1 MRAYK
6 LLGSILQYSL
16 LAWLALAL
24 LALFAPTPG
33 VQAQSPPDPP
43 TGLFT
48 SVVLQ
53 TEIRL
58 HWTGSAGATRHEVH
72 LTNEAT
78 GVNVL
83 SDWIIATTPGQY
95 SYVSLTPNTEYR
107 LRVRALNDN
116 GASSEAFIL
125 RTTLPAVPEPSY
137 SAVTTNSFT
146 LEWPAVSG
154 ATGYEY
160 QRTFPTT
167 GPVRAV
173 NANTTSVSFSNLTH
187 ATAYGYAVRSIA
199 GTDQSAFS
207 LSAITYTNPRP
218 PSNPRATCL
227 AGTIVHLTWDAS
239 PPPPG
244 LSPPLIQYELKVDN
258 YAWEARNA
266 SRKRVI
272 NQLSVNTNYT
282 FQIRA
287 IIENPIGE
295 DRTSS
300 PISLPVTTAAAQVEP
315 PTDLQTSE
323 ITNNSVKL
331 TWTAS
336 ATSSVSYEVSSDGST
351 WIDSG
356 TDLEHVFSGLSPETN
371 YQFRARAKSGAS
383 TSCPNAAPAVT
394 TAPAPPASPTG
405 LTTSGNTQTAI
416 TLSWTKSTGA
426 TAYKVQVDNGAVQTL
441 GDVATHTFTGLS
453 ANTQYTL
460 KVIASNN
467 GGDSAAA
474 TVNASTLPNAPA
486 APTGLTTS
494 GITQTAVTLSWTKSA
509 GATAYKVQVDNGAV
523 QTLGDVATHTFTGL
537 SANTQYALKVIASN
551 SGGDSA
557 AATVNASTLP
567 NAPASPTSLTTGTI
581 TQTSIVLNWTKS
593 AGATGYKVQV
603 DSGAVQTLGDVAT
616 YTFTGLTAN
625 TSYVLKVI
633 AFNSGGDSSAT
644 AGSASTLPNAPT
656 APTGLT
662 TSGITQTA
670 ITLSWTKSTGATSYE
685 VNGGALSGWTDVGDV
700 ATYQFTG
707 LTADS
712 PYTLQVRAKNDGG
725 DSAAASS
732 SASTLPNA
740 PAAPTGL
747 ATSGITQ
754 TAITLTWTKSTGA
767 TGYDVNGGALS
778 GWTDVGDVATYSFT
792 GLNANTSYTLQVRAK
807 NTGGESTAASVS
819 ATTQATTP
827 ATLAAPTSLQTSG
840 ITQTAITLT
849 WTKSAGATS
858 YEMNGGALSGWT
870 DAGDVSTYTF
880 SGLSANTSY
889 TLQVRAKNSGA
900 NSAAVSVNANTLPN
914 APAAPTG
921 LTTSGITQTAIT
933 LSWTK
938 SAGATAY
945 KIQVDSGTMVTL
957 GDVATHTFT
966 GLSANT
972 QYTLKVIASNN
983 GGDSAAA
990 SSSASTLPNAPA
1002 APTGLQ
1008 TSGITQTAITL
1019 SWTKS
1024 TGATA
1029 YKVQVDSG
1037 TVTTLG
1043 DVATYTFTGLTANT
1057 QYTLKVIAS
1066 NSGGDSAAATV
1077 NASTS
1082 NTQQLGTLSPPTG
1095 LTATGILRDSITL
1108 GWTKSTG
1115 ATAYKVRKNG
1125 DSAWTTLGD
1134 VDSYVFTGLSTN
1146 TSYTLEVKAS
1156 NSDGDTAAASIS
1168 ATTLT
1173 RLPTSLATPTNVR
1186 AEDITTTSITLNW
1199 TKVNGATGYSVRG
1212 YASGSPAY
1220 IEIGNVASHVFSG
1233 LTPATT
1239 YSLEVFARNPLT
1251 NSQPVLVR
1259 ATTLATIAPGKPW
1272 GFQRTGRTMTS
1283 YSVRWNGST
1292 GATAFKV
1299 QVDNGAVTT
1308 LPANARRHTFTGLT
1322 AGTSYTFKLVGNNN
1336 VGDSEVATLTDSTL
1350 STTPAPA
1357 APTGLSTSGITQ
1369 TAITLSWTKSSGA
1382 TAYKVQ
1388 VDSGA
1393 VATLGDVAT
1402 HTFTGLT
1409 ANTQYTL
1416 KVIASNSGG
1425 DSAAAS
1431 TSASTLAA
1439 LPNAPAAPTGLST
1452 SGITQ
1457 TAITLSWTK
1466 SSGAT
1471 AYKVQVDSG
1480 AVATLGDV
1488 ATHTFTGLSAGTT
1501 YTLKV
1506 IASNSGGDSAAASTS
1521 ASTLPNAPAAPTGLA
1536 TSGITQTS
1544 ITLTWTK
1551 SAGATSYKVRAG
1563 TTGAFTLLG
1572 DVATYTFTSLT
1583 ANTAYTLQ
1591 VVASNSGGDSSSAQT
1606 SANTNNV
1613 PPPPAPSAPTGLATS
1628 GITQSSITLTWSKS
1642 AGATGYKVQADSGT
1656 VTTLGDV
1663 STYTFSSLS
1672 AGTSYTLKVI
1682 ATNAGGDSAA
1692 ATVSASTLPAAPTG
1706 LATSGITQAA
1716 ITLSWTKSTGA
1727 TAYKVQ
1733 VDSGT
1738 VATLGDVATH
1748 TFTGL
1753 SAGTSYTLKVIASNS
1768 GGDSAAASIS
1778 TGTLPNAPSAPT
1790 GLSTSGITQTAITLN
1805 WTKSAGATGYKVQVD
1820 SGAVTTLGDVAT
1832 YTFSSLSAGTSYT
1845 LKVIATNAGGDSAAA
1860 TVSASTLPAVPTG
1873 LATSGITQT
1882 GITLTWTKSAGATGY
1897 DVKLSTANSWT
1908 TLGDVAT
1915 YTFGSLSANTQYTLQ
1930 VRAKNSAGA
1939 TVAASASARTLATQP
1954 AALAS
1959 PTSVTTSGITQTGIT
1974 LNWSKSSGATSYE
1987 VNGGTLN
1994 GWSDFGD
2001 VSSYTFSNLSADTQY
2016 TVSVR
2021 AKNQLRVSAGV
2032 SVTARTLPNAPD
2044 PPARVEAEDSQQQNS
2059 VDVDWPASA
2068 RASSYEIRGSES
2080 SDQPGS
2086 QAVPVRSLGDWMDV
2100 GNVNSYVIT
2109 GLKPGMDYTFEV
2121 RAKNAGGVSE
2131 PVSVSYSIVPADTD
2145 DQTPSSDFP
2154 SISNRDSTRLGGD
2167 TGISDRDSAPSS
2179 SDTSRSGAILE
2190 SRPIATP
2197 TLSGPAFNCT
2207 EAQKAR
2213 ISISDQ
2219 PIGLNLQCVGPE
2231 GIGNADLIKRGGVF
2245 GIDVWGWVRGYPE
2258 FCFLQSG
2265 DLAFLDAAYTPRRLM
2280 HINAYSRAGMTCAQI
2295 DRAGTLV
2302 LLPSDTTLL
2311 PTAEP
2316 TAASAS
2322 MTLGDCSATTL
2333 DFLNLRAS
2341 PGGAILRVLPAYVT
2355 LDVYKRQGAWIQ
2367 VEYYGQRGWISA
2379 EYTNQLGD
2387 CG

>member
-16 LAWLALAL
+16 LGWLALAL
-24 LALFAPTPG
+24 LALFVPPPG
-33 VQAQSPPDPP
+33 AQAQSRPAKP
-43 TGLFT
+43 TGLRT
-48 SVVLQ
+48 SDLTQISVK
-53 TEIRL
+53 L
-58 HWTGSAGATRHEVH
+58 HWTESADATSYEVH
-72 LTNEAT
+72 GGGLR
-78 GVNVL
+78 
-83 SDWIIATTPGQY
+83 DWITARDPGQY
-95 SYVSLTPNTEYR
+95 TYAAMTPNTQYTLR
-107 LRVRALNDN
+107 LRARNAN
-116 GASSEAFIL
+116 GASDEESIDI
-125 RTTLPAVPEPSY
+125 TTLPAVPEPRF
-137 SAVTTNSFT
+137 SAVTSNSLT
-146 LEWPAVSG
+146 LEWPAVAG

-160 QRTFPTT
+160 QQTLPRL
-167 GPVRAV
+167 GSVIAV
-173 NANTTSVSFSNLTH
+173 DATTTSVAFSNLQPGQN
-187 ATAYGYAVRSIA
+187 YGFIVRTIA
-199 GTDQSAFS
+199 GTRQSGNS
-207 LSAITYTNPRP
+207 LTAYTYTSPLA
-218 PSNPRATCL
+218 PSNLRATCV
-227 AGTIVHLTWDAS
+227 AGTIVHLAWNAS
-239 PPPPG
+239 PPPSS
-244 LSPPLIQYELKVDN
+244 LSAPPIEYDLKVDSH
-258 YAWEARNA
+258 AWEARST
-266 SRKRVI
+266 SRARVI
-272 NQLSVNTNYT
+272 TQLSVNTNYT
-282 FQIRA
+282 FQVRA
-287 IIENPIGE
+287 TIS
-295 DRTSS
+295 DRIAGDRSS
-300 PISLPVTTAAAQVEP
+300 PPISLQVTTAAAQIEP

-336 ATSSVSYEVSSDGST
+336 ATSSVTYEVSSDGST
-351 WIDSG
+351 WVDSG
-356 TDLEHVFSGLSPETN
+356 SDLEHVFSGLTPETD
-371 YQFRARAKSGAS
+371 YQFRARAKSGSS

-394 TAPAPPASPTG
+394 TTPAPPAAPTS
-405 LTTSGNTQTAI
+405 LTTGTITQTAI

-426 TAYKVQVDNGAVQTL
+426 TAYKVQVDSGT
-441 GDVATHTFTGLS
+441 VA
-453 ANTQYTL
+453 
-460 KVIASNN
+460 
-467 GGDSAAA
+467 
-474 TVNASTLPNAPA
+474 
-486 APTGLTTS
+486 
-494 GITQTAVTLSWTKSA
+494 
-509 GATAYKVQVDNGAV
+509 
-523 QTLGDVATHTFTGL
+523 TLGDVATHTFTGL

-551 SGGDSA
+551 NGGDSA

-593 AGATGYKVQV
+593 AGASGYKVQV
-603 DSGAVQTLGDVAT
+603 DSGTVATLGDVAT
-616 YTFTGLTAN
+616 HTFTGLSAD

-633 AFNSGGDSSAT
+633 AFNAGGDSAAT
-644 AGSASTLPNAPT
+644 AGSASTLPNAPA
-656 APTGLT
+656 APTGLS

-670 ITLSWTKSTGATSYE
+670 ITLSWTKSAGATAYK
-685 VNGGALSGWTDVGDV
+685 VQVDNGAVQTLGDV
-700 ATYQFTG
+700 ATHTFTG
-707 LTADS
+707 LSANTQ
-712 PYTLQVRAKNDGG
+712 YTLKVIASNSGG

-732 SASTLPNA
+732 SASTLAALPNA

-747 ATSGITQ
+747 STSGITQ

-778 GWTDVGDVATYSFT
+778 GWTDVGDVATYNFT

-921 LTTSGITQTAIT
+921 LSTSGITQTAIT

-945 KIQVDSGTMVTL
+945 KVQVDSGTVATL

-966 GLSANT
+966 GLSA
-972 QYTLKVIASNN
+972 
-983 GGDSAAA
+983 G
-990 SSSASTLPNAPA
+990 
-1002 APTGLQ
+1002 
-1008 TSGITQTAITL
+1008 TS
-1019 SWTKS
+1019 
-1024 TGATA
+1024 
-1029 YKVQVDSG
+1029 
-1037 TVTTLG
+1037 
-1043 DVATYTFTGLTANT
+1043 
-1057 QYTLKVIAS
+1057 YTLKVIAS

-1077 NASTS
+1077 NASTT

-1095 LTATGILRDSITL
+1095 LTATGILLDNITL

-1134 VDSYVFTGLSTN
+1134 VDSYVFTGLSSN
-1146 TSYTLEVKAS
+1146 TGYTLEVKAS

-1173 RLPTSLATPTNVR
+1173 RLPTVLATTTNVR
-1186 AEDITTTSITLNW
+1186 AEDITTTSITLKW
-1199 TKVNGATGYSVRG
+1199 TKVNGATGYSVRA
-1212 YASGSPAY
+1212 YSSGSPAY
-1220 IEIGNVASHVFSG
+1220 IEIGNVASHVFNG
-1233 LTPATT
+1233 LTPATI

-1251 NSQPVLVR
+1251 FSQPVLVR

-1283 YSVRWNGST
+1283 YSVRWNGSI

-1308 LPANARRHTFTGLT
+1308 LPADARRHTFTGLS

-1357 APTGLSTSGITQ
+1357 APTGLSASGITQ
-1369 TAITLSWTKSSGA
+1369 TAITLSWTKS
-1382 TAYKVQ
+1382 T
-1388 VDSGA
+1388 
-1393 VATLGDVAT
+1393 
-1402 HTFTGLT
+1402 
-1409 ANTQYTL
+1409 
-1416 KVIASNSGG
+1416 
-1425 DSAAAS
+1425 
-1431 TSASTLAA
+1431 
-1439 LPNAPAAPTGLST
+1439 
-1452 SGITQ
+1452 
-1457 TAITLSWTK
+1457 
-1466 SSGAT
+1466 GAT

-1488 ATHTFTGLSAGTT
+1488 ATHTFTGLSAGTS

-1606 SANTNNV
+1606 SASTNNV
-1613 PPPPAPSAPTGLATS
+1613 PPPPAPSAPTGLASS
-1628 GITQSSITLTWSKS
+1628 GITQ
-1642 AGATGYKVQADSGT
+1642 
-1656 VTTLGDV
+1656 
-1663 STYTFSSLS
+1663 
-1672 AGTSYTLKVI
+1672 TS
-1682 ATNAGGDSAA
+1682 
-1692 ATVSASTLPAAPTG
+1692 
-1706 LATSGITQAA
+1706 

-1727 TAYKVQ
+1727 TGYKVQ

-1738 VATLGDVATH
+1738 
-1748 TFTGL
+1748 
-1753 SAGTSYTLKVIASNS
+1753 
-1768 GGDSAAASIS
+1768 
-1778 TGTLPNAPSAPT
+1778 
-1790 GLSTSGITQTAITLN
+1790 
-1805 WTKSAGATGYKVQVD
+1805 
-1820 SGAVTTLGDVAT
+1820 VTTLGDVAT

-1860 TVSASTLPAVPTG
+1860 SVSASTLPAAPTGLSTSGITQSAITLSWTKSAGATAYKVQVDSGTVATLGDVATHTFSGLSANTQYTLKVIASNNGGDSAAATVNASTLPNAPSAPTGLTTSGITQTAITLSWTKSAGATGYKVQVDSGAVTTLGDVATHTFSSLSAGTSYTLKVIATNAGGDSAAASVSASTLPAVPTG

-1915 YTFGSLSANTQYTLQ
+1915 YSFGNLSVNTQYTLQ

-1959 PTSVTTSGITQTGIT
+1959 PTSVTTSGIMQTSIT

-1987 VNGGTLN
+1987 VNGGALT
-1994 GWSDFGD
+1994 GWTDVGD
-2001 VSSYTFSNLSADTQY
+2001 VASYTFTGLTADSPY

-2021 AKNQLRVSAGV
+2021 AKNSQTTSPAIDVNS
-2032 SVTARTLPNAPD
+2032 RTLPNPPD

-2121 RAKNAGGVSE
+2121 RAKNAGGVSD
-2131 PVSVSYSIVPADTD
+2131 PVSVSYSIAPPDTD

-2154 SISNRDSTRLGGD
+2154 SISNRDSTLLGDD
-2167 TGISDRDSAPSS
+2167 TGISDRDSAPS

-2258 FCFLQSG
+2258 FCFLQAG

-2302 LLPSDTTLL
+2302 LLPSDTILL

>member
-1 MRAYK
+1 MARNSHFLGGKIMRAYK
-6 LLGSILQYSL
+6 LLGSILHYSL
-16 LAWLALAL
+16 LGWLALMLFSL
-24 LALFAPTPG
+24 LLFPLPA
-33 VQAQSPPDPP
+33 QAQSPPDPP
-43 TGLFT
+43 TGLRT
-48 SVVLQ
+48 SRVTQSDIV
-53 TEIRL
+53 L
-58 HWTGSAGATRHEVH
+58 HWTGSAGATGHEVH
-72 LTNEAT
+72 LTNEST
-78 GVNVL
+78 GVDVL
-83 SDWIIATTPGQY
+83 SGWITVTNPGQY
-95 SYVSLTPNTEYR
+95 TYVALTPNTQYR
-107 LRVRALNDN
+107 LRVRARNGN
-116 GASSEAFIL
+116 GASGEAFIL
-125 RTTLPAVPEPSY
+125 RTTLPAVPEPSF
-137 SAVTTNSFT
+137 SAVTSNSFT
-146 LEWPAVSG
+146 LEWPAVAG

-160 QRTFPTT
+160 QQTLPRLGSVT
-167 GPVRAV
+167 AV
-173 NANTTSVSFSNLTH
+173 DASTTSVAFSNLQPGQN
-187 ATAYGYAVRSIA
+187 YGFIVRTIA
-199 GTDQSAFS
+199 GTRQSGNS
-207 LSAITYTNPRP
+207 LTAYTYTSPLA
-218 PSNPRATCL
+218 PSNLRATCV
-227 AGTIVHLTWDAS
+227 AGTIVHLAWNAS
-239 PPPPG
+239 PPPSS
-244 LSPPLIQYELKVDN
+244 LSAPPIEYDLKVDSH
-258 YAWEARNA
+258 AWEARST
-266 SRKRVI
+266 SRARVI
-272 NQLSVNTNYT
+272 TQLSVNTNYT
-282 FQIRA
+282 FQVRA
-287 IIENPIGE
+287 TIS
-295 DRTSS
+295 DRIAGDRSS
-300 PISLPVTTAAAQVEP
+300 TPVSLQVTTAAAQIEP

-336 ATSSVSYEVSSDGST
+336 ATSSVTYEVSSDGST
-351 WIDSG
+351 WVDSG

-371 YQFRARAKSGAS
+371 YQFHARAKSGSS
-383 TSCPNAAPAVT
+383 TSCPNSAPAVS
-394 TAPAPPASPTG
+394 TAPNPPAAPTG
-405 LTTSGNTQTAI
+405 LTTGTITQTTI
-416 TLSWTKSTGA
+416 VLNWTKSAGA
-426 TAYKVQVDNGAVQTL
+426 TAYKVQVDSGAVQTL
-441 GDVATHTFTGLS
+441 SDVETHTFSGLT

-460 KVIASNN
+460 KVIASNS

-474 TVNASTLPNAPA
+474 STSASTLPNAPA
-486 APTGLTTS
+486 TPTSLTT
-494 GITQTAVTLSWTKSA
+494 GTIAQTTIVLNWTKSA

-537 SANTQYALKVIASN
+537 SA
-551 SGGDSA
+551 G
-557 AATVNASTLP
+557 
-567 NAPASPTSLTTGTI
+567 
-581 TQTSIVLNWTKS
+581 
-593 AGATGYKVQV
+593 
-603 DSGAVQTLGDVAT
+603 
-616 YTFTGLTAN
+616 

-633 AFNSGGDSSAT
+633 AFNSGG
-644 AGSASTLPNAPT
+644 
-656 APTGLT
+656 
-662 TSGITQTA
+662 
-670 ITLSWTKSTGATSYE
+670 E
-685 VNGGALSGWTDVGDV
+685 
-700 ATYQFTG
+700 
-707 LTADS
+707 
-712 PYTLQVRAKNDGG
+712 
-725 DSAAASS
+725 SAATVG

-747 ATSGITQ
+747 ITSGITQ
-754 TAITLTWTKSTGA
+754 S
-767 TGYDVNGGALS
+767 
-778 GWTDVGDVATYSFT
+778 
-792 GLNANTSYTLQVRAK
+792 
-807 NTGGESTAASVS
+807 
-819 ATTQATTP
+819 
-827 ATLAAPTSLQTSG
+827 
-840 ITQTAITLT
+840 
-849 WTKSAGATS
+849 
-858 YEMNGGALSGWT
+858 
-870 DAGDVSTYTF
+870 
-880 SGLSANTSY
+880 
-889 TLQVRAKNSGA
+889 
-900 NSAAVSVNANTLPN
+900 
-914 APAAPTG
+914 
-921 LTTSGITQTAIT
+921 AIT

-945 KIQVDSGTMVTL
+945 KVQVDSGSVATL

-966 GLSANT
+966 GLSAGT
-972 QYTLKVIASNN
+972 TYTLKVIASNS

-990 SSSASTLPNAPA
+990 STSASTLAASPNAPV
-1002 APTGLQ
+1002 APTGLS

-1037 TVTTLG
+1037 SVATLG
-1043 DVATYTFTGLTANT
+1043 DVATHTFTGLSAGTTYTLKVIASNSGGDSSAASTSARTLPNAPSAPTGLRTSGITQTAIT
-1057 QYTLKVIAS
+1057 LSWTKSTGATAYKVQVDSGSVATLGDVATHTFTGLSAGTSYTLKVIAS

-1115 ATAYKVRKNG
+1115 ATGYKVRKNG
-1125 DSAWTTLGD
+1125 DSTWTTLGD

-1146 TSYTLEVKAS
+1146 TGYTLEVKAS

-1173 RLPTSLATPTNVR
+1173 RLPSSLPIPTNAR
-1186 AEDITTTSITLNW
+1186 AEDITTTSITLKW
-1199 TKVNGATGYSVRG
+1199 TKVNGATGYLVRA
-1212 YASGSPAY
+1212 YDSGNPEL

-1233 LTPATT
+1233 LTPGTSYFLEVYARNSLT
-1239 YSLEVFARNPLT
+1239 YSG
-1251 NSQPVLVR
+1251 R
-1259 ATTLATIAPGKPW
+1259 ASVSAFTLATTAPGKPW

-1283 YSVRWNGST
+1283 YSVRWNGSI

-1299 QVDNGAVTT
+1299 QVDNGAPTT
-1308 LPANARRHTFTGLT
+1308 LPADARRHTFTGLS

-1336 VGDSEVATLTDSTL
+1336 VGDSEVATITDSTL
-1350 STTPAPA
+1350 APPTAPAAPASLTRTGRTTTTFSVEWPASAGATAYKVQVDNGAVATLLADARTHTFTGLTAGTSYTFKVFASNNVGDSATAATLSDSTLATTPAPA
-1357 APTGLSTSGITQ
+1357 APTGLTTSGITQ
-1369 TAITLSWTKSSGA
+1369 TSITLSWTKSTGA

-1388 VDSGA
+1388 VDSG
-1393 VATLGDVAT
+1393 
-1402 HTFTGLT
+1402 
-1409 ANTQYTL
+1409 
-1416 KVIASNSGG
+1416 S
-1425 DSAAAS
+1425 
-1431 TSASTLAA
+1431 
-1439 LPNAPAAPTGLST
+1439 
-1452 SGITQ
+1452 
-1457 TAITLSWTK
+1457 
-1466 SSGAT
+1466 
-1471 AYKVQVDSG
+1471 
-1480 AVATLGDV
+1480 VATLGDV
-1488 ATHTFTGLSAGTT
+1488 ATHTFTGLSAGTS

-1506 IASNSGGDSAAASTS
+1506 IASNSGGDSAAATVN
-1521 ASTLPNAPAAPTGLA
+1521 ASTLPNAPSAPTGLA

-1583 ANTAYTLQ
+1583 ANTGYTLQ

-1606 SANTNNV
+1606 SASTNNV
-1613 PPPPAPSAPTGLATS
+1613 PPPPAPAAPTGLATS
-1628 GITQSSITLTWSKS
+1628 GITQTAITLSWTKS

-1663 STYTFSSLS
+1663 ATHTFSSLS

-1692 ATVSASTLPAAPTG
+1692 ASISASTLPAAPTG
-1706 LATSGITQAA
+1706 LATSGITQSA
-1716 ITLSWTKSTGA
+1716 ITLSWTKSAGA

-1748 TFTGL
+1748 TFSGL
-1753 SAGTSYTLKVIASNS
+1753 SANTQYTLKVIASNN
-1768 GGDSAAASIS
+1768 GGDSAAATVNAS
-1778 TGTLPNAPSAPT
+1778 TLPNAPSAPA
-1790 GLSTSGITQTAITLN
+1790 GLTTSGITQTAITLS

-1820 SGAVTTLGDVAT
+1820 SGTVATLGDVAT
-1832 YTFSSLSAGTSYT
+1832 HTFSSLSAGTSYT

-1860 TVSASTLPAVPTG
+1860 SVSASTLPAVPTG

-1915 YTFGSLSANTQYTLQ
+1915 YTFGNLSANTQYTLQ

-1959 PTSVTTSGITQTGIT
+1959 PTSVTTSGITQTSIT

-1987 VNGGTLN
+1987 VNGGALT
-1994 GWSDFGD
+1994 GWTDVGD
-2001 VSSYTFSNLSADTQY
+2001 VASYTFTGLTADSPY

-2021 AKNQLRVSAGV
+2021 AKNSQTTSPAIDVNS
-2032 SVTARTLPNAPD
+2032 RTLPNPPD

-2121 RAKNAGGVSE
+2121 RAKNAGGVSDA
-2131 PVSVSYSIVPADTD
+2131 VSVSYSIAQADTD
-2145 DQTPSSDFP
+2145 DQTPSSDLT
-2154 SISNRDSTRLGGD
+2154 SISNRDSTLLSGD
-2167 TGISDRDSAPSS
+2167 PDISDRDSAPS

-2197 TLSGPAFNCT
+2197 TLSRPAFNCT

-2219 PIGLNLQCVGPE
+2219 PIGLNLQCVGPV
-2231 GIGNADLIKRGGVF
+2231 GIGNADLIARGGVF

-2258 FCFLQSG
+2258 FCFRQKG

-2302 LLPSDTTLL
+2302 LLPADTILL

-2316 TAASAS
+2316 AAAAAST
-2322 MTLGDCSATTL
+2322 TLGDCSATTL

-2355 LDVYKRQGAWIQ
+2355 LDVYQRQGAWIQ

>member
-1 MRAYK
+1 MARNSHFLGGKIMRAYK
-6 LLGSILQYSL
+6 LLGSILHYSL
-16 LAWLALAL
+16 LGWLALMLFSL
-24 LALFAPTPG
+24 LLFPLPA
-33 VQAQSPPDPP
+33 QAQSTPDPP
-43 TGLFT
+43 TGLRT
-48 SVVLQ
+48 SRVTQSDIV
-53 TEIRL
+53 L
-58 HWTGSAGATRHEVH
+58 HWTGSAGATGHEVH
-72 LTNEAT
+72 LTNEST
-78 GVNVL
+78 GVDVL
-83 SDWIIATTPGQY
+83 SGWITVTNPGQY
-95 SYVSLTPNTEYR
+95 TYVALTPNTQYR
-107 LRVRALNDN
+107 LRVRARNGN
-116 GASSEAFIL
+116 GASGEAFIL
-125 RTTLPAVPEPSY
+125 RTTLPAVPEPSF
-137 SAVTTNSFT
+137 SAVSTNSLT

-160 QRTFPTT
+160 QQILPTI
-167 GPVRAV
+167 GSVIAV
-173 NANTTSVSFSNLTH
+173 GASTTSVSFSNLKH
-187 ATAYGYAVRSIA
+187 ATGYGYAVRSIA
-199 GTDQSAFS
+199 GTRQSDYSPTAF
-207 LSAITYTNPRP
+207 TYTNPLP
-218 PSNPRATCL
+218 PSNPRATCV
-227 AGTIVHLTWDAS
+227 AGTIVHLAWDAS
-239 PPPPG
+239 PPPAT
-244 LSPPLIQYELKVDN
+244 LSPPQIQYELKVGN
-258 YAWEARNA
+258 FPWEARNA
-266 SRKRVI
+266 SLKRVI
-272 NQLSVNTNYT
+272 TNLSVNTNYT

-287 IIENPIGE
+287 IIT
-295 DRTSS
+295 DRIAGNRSSS
-300 PISLPVTTAAAQVEP
+300 PISMQVTTAAAQVEP

-394 TAPAPPASPTG
+394 TTPAPPAAPTGLTTSGITQTAVTLSWTKSTGATAYKVQVDSGTVATLGDVATHTFTGLSANTQYTLKVIASNSGGDSAAATVNASTLPNAPAVPTG

-416 TLSWTKSTGA
+416 TLSWTKSAGA

-460 KVIASNN
+460 KVIASNS

-474 TVNASTLPNAPA
+474 SSSASTLPNAPASPTSLTTGTITQTTIVLNWTKSAGATGYKVQVDSGAVTTLGDVATHTFTGLTADTSYVLKVIAYNAGGDSAATAGSASTLPNAPA
-486 APTGLTTS
+486 APTGLSTS
-494 GITQTAVTLSWTKSA
+494 GITQTAITLSWTKSA
-509 GATAYKVQVDNGAV
+509 GATAYKVQVDSGAV

-557 AATVNASTLP
+557 AATVNASTL
-567 NAPASPTSLTTGTI
+567 
-581 TQTSIVLNWTKS
+581 
-593 AGATGYKVQV
+593 
-603 DSGAVQTLGDVAT
+603 AV
-616 YTFTGLTAN
+616 
-625 TSYVLKVI
+625 
-633 AFNSGGDSSAT
+633 
-644 AGSASTLPNAPT
+644 
-656 APTGLT
+656 
-662 TSGITQTA
+662 
-670 ITLSWTKSTGATSYE
+670 
-685 VNGGALSGWTDVGDV
+685 
-700 ATYQFTG
+700 
-707 LTADS
+707 
-712 PYTLQVRAKNDGG
+712 
-725 DSAAASS
+725 
-732 SASTLPNA
+732 LPNA

-747 ATSGITQ
+747 S
-754 TAITLTWTKSTGA
+754 
-767 TGYDVNGGALS
+767 
-778 GWTDVGDVATYSFT
+778 
-792 GLNANTSYTLQVRAK
+792 
-807 NTGGESTAASVS
+807 
-819 ATTQATTP
+819 
-827 ATLAAPTSLQTSG
+827 
-840 ITQTAITLT
+840 
-849 WTKSAGATS
+849 
-858 YEMNGGALSGWT
+858 
-870 DAGDVSTYTF
+870 
-880 SGLSANTSY
+880 
-889 TLQVRAKNSGA
+889 
-900 NSAAVSVNANTLPN
+900 
-914 APAAPTG
+914 
-921 LTTSGITQTAIT
+921 TSGITQTAIT

-945 KIQVDSGTMVTL
+945 KVQVDSGAVQTL

-972 QYTLKVIASNN
+972 QYTLKVIASNS

-990 SSSASTLPNAPA
+990 STSASTLAALPNAPV
-1002 APTGLQ
+1002 APTGLS

-1024 TGATA
+1024 AGATA

-1037 TVTTLG
+1037 TVATLG
-1043 DVATYTFTGLTANT
+1043 DVATHTFTGLSAGTS
-1057 QYTLKVIAS
+1057 YTLKVIAS

-1082 NTQQLGTLSPPTG
+1082 STQQLGTLSPPTG
-1095 LTATGILRDSITL
+1095 LTATGILLDSITL
-1108 GWTKSTG
+1108 GWTKSSG

-1173 RLPTSLATPTNVR
+1173 RLPTSLPIPTNVR
-1186 AEDITTTSITLNW
+1186 AEDITTTSITLKW

-1212 YASGSPAY
+1212 FDSGNPDF

-1233 LTPATT
+1233 LTPGTA
-1239 YSLEVFARNPLT
+1239 YSLNVFARNPLT
-1251 NSQPVLVR
+1251 FSNLASVR
-1259 ATTLATIAPGKPW
+1259 ANTLSTTAPGKPW
-1272 GFQRTGRTMTS
+1272 GFVRTGRTMTS

-1292 GATAFKV
+1292 GASAFKV
-1299 QVDNGAVTT
+1299 QVDNGAVAT
-1308 LPANARRHTFTGLT
+1308 LPADARGHTFTGLT
-1322 AGTSYTFKLVGNNN
+1322 AGTSYTFKLFGSNN
-1336 VGDSEVATLTDSTL
+1336 VGDSEVATIMDSTL
-1350 STTPAPA
+1350 AAPNNAPA
-1357 APTGLSTSGITQ
+1357 APTGLSASGITQ
-1369 TAITLSWTKSSGA
+1369 TAITLSWTKSAGA

-1388 VDSGA
+1388 VDNG
-1393 VATLGDVAT
+1393 T
-1402 HTFTGLT
+1402 
-1409 ANTQYTL
+1409 
-1416 KVIASNSGG
+1416 
-1425 DSAAAS
+1425 
-1431 TSASTLAA
+1431 
-1439 LPNAPAAPTGLST
+1439 
-1452 SGITQ
+1452 
-1457 TAITLSWTK
+1457 
-1466 SSGAT
+1466 
-1471 AYKVQVDSG
+1471 
-1480 AVATLGDV
+1480 VATLGDV
-1488 ATHTFTGLSAGTT
+1488 ATHTFTGLSAGTS

-1506 IASNSGGDSAAASTS
+1506 IASNSGGDSAAATVN
-1521 ASTLPNAPAAPTGLA
+1521 ASTLPNAPSAPTGLA

-1583 ANTAYTLQ
+1583 ANTGYTLQ

-1606 SANTNNV
+1606 SASTNNV
-1613 PPPPAPSAPTGLATS
+1613 PPPPAPAAPTGLATS
-1628 GITQSSITLTWSKS
+1628 GITQTAITLSWTKS

-1663 STYTFSSLS
+1663 ATYTFSSLS

-1692 ATVSASTLPAAPTG
+1692 ASISASTLPAAPTG
-1706 LATSGITQAA
+1706 LTTSGITQTA

-1748 TFTGL
+1748 TFSGL
-1753 SAGTSYTLKVIASNS
+1753 SANTQYTLKVIASNS
-1768 GGDSAAASIS
+1768 GGDSAAATVNAS
-1778 TGTLPNAPSAPT
+1778 TLPNAPSAPT
-1790 GLSTSGITQTAITLN
+1790 GLTTSGITQTAITLS
-1805 WTKSAGATGYKVQVD
+1805 WTKSTGANAYKVQVD

-1860 TVSASTLPAVPTG
+1860 SVSASTLPAVPTG

-1915 YTFGSLSANTQYTLQ
+1915 YTFGNLSANTQYTLQ

-1959 PTSVTTSGITQTGIT
+1959 PTSVTTSGITQTSIT

-1987 VNGGTLN
+1987 VNGGALT
-1994 GWSDFGD
+1994 GWTDVGD
-2001 VSSYTFSNLSADTQY
+2001 VASYTFTGLTADSPY

-2021 AKNQLRVSAGV
+2021 AKNSQTTSPAIDVNS
-2032 SVTARTLPNAPD
+2032 RTLPNPPD

-2121 RAKNAGGVSE
+2121 RAKNAGGVSD
-2131 PVSVSYSIVPADTD
+2131 PVSVSYSIAPPDTD
-2145 DQTPSSDFP
+2145 DQTPSSDVT
-2154 SISNRDSTRLGGD
+2154 SISNRDSTLLGDD

-2179 SDTSRSGAILE
+2179 GGAILE

-2231 GIGNADLIKRGGVF
+2231 GIGNADLIARGGVF

-2258 FCFLQSG
+2258 FCFRQAG

-2280 HINAYSRAGMTCAQI
+2280 RINAYSRAGMTCAKI

-2302 LLPSDTTLL
+2302 LLPADTILL

-2322 MTLGDCSATTL
+2322 MTLGECSATTL

>member
-16 LAWLALAL
+16 LGWLALLFLVL
-24 LALFAPTPG
+24 LAPPSVA
-33 VQAQSPPDPP
+33 QAQARPAKP
-43 TGLFT
+43 TGLRT
-48 SVVLQ
+48 SDLTQISVK
-53 TEIRL
+53 L
-58 HWTGSAGATRHEVH
+58 HWTESADATSYEVH
-72 LTNEAT
+72 GGGLN
-78 GVNVL
+78 
-83 SDWIIATTPGQY
+83 DWITARDPGQY
-95 SYVSLTPNTEYR
+95 TYAGMTPNTQYTLR
-107 LRVRALNDN
+107 LRARNGN
-116 GASSEAFIL
+116 GASDEESIDI
-125 RTTLPAVPEPSY
+125 TTLPAVPEPRF
-137 SAVTTNSFT
+137 SAVTSNSLT
-146 LEWPAVSG
+146 LEWPAVAG

-160 QRTFPTT
+160 QQTLPRL
-167 GPVRAV
+167 GSVIAV
-173 NANTTSVSFSNLTH
+173 DATTTSVAFSNLQPGQN
-187 ATAYGYAVRSIA
+187 YGFIVRTIA
-199 GTDQSAFS
+199 GTRQSGNS
-207 LSAITYTNPRP
+207 LTAYTYTSPLA
-218 PSNPRATCL
+218 PSNLRATCV
-227 AGTIVHLTWDAS
+227 AGTIVHLAWNAS
-239 PPPPG
+239 PPPSS
-244 LSPPLIQYELKVDN
+244 LSAPPIEYDLKVDSH
-258 YAWEARNA
+258 AWEARST
-266 SRKRVI
+266 SRARVI
-272 NQLSVNTNYT
+272 TQLSVNTNYT
-282 FQIRA
+282 FQVRA
-287 IIENPIGE
+287 TIS
-295 DRTSS
+295 DRIAGDRSS
-300 PISLPVTTAAAQVEP
+300 TPVSLQVTTAAAQIEP

-336 ATSSVSYEVSSDGST
+336 ATSSVTYEVSSDGST

-356 TDLEHVFSGLSPETN
+356 TDLEHVFSGLTPETD

-394 TAPAPPASPTG
+394 TTPAPPAAPTG

-416 TLSWTKSTGA
+416 TLSWTKSAGA
-426 TAYKVQVDNGAVQTL
+426 TAYKVQVDSDTVATL

-453 ANTQYTL
+453 AGTQYTL
-460 KVIASNN
+460 KVIASNS
-467 GGDSAAA
+467 GGDSVAAS
-474 TVNASTLPNAPA
+474 TSASTLPNAPA

-494 GITQTAVTLSWTKSA
+494 GNTQTAVTLSWTKSA

-603 DSGAVQTLGDVAT
+603 DSDAVTTLGDVAT
-616 YTFTGLTAN
+616 YTFTGLTAD

-633 AFNSGGDSSAT
+633 AFNAGGDSAAT
-644 AGSASTLPNAPT
+644 AGSASTLPNAPA
-656 APTGLT
+656 APTGLS

-670 ITLSWTKSTGATSYE
+670 ITLSWTKSAGATAYK
-685 VNGGALSGWTDVGDV
+685 VQVDNGAVQTLGDV
-700 ATYQFTG
+700 ATHTFTG
-707 LTADS
+707 LSANTQ
-712 PYTLQVRAKNDGG
+712 YTLKVIASNSGG

-747 ATSGITQ
+747 STSGITQ
-754 TAITLTWTKSTGA
+754 TAITLSWTKSAGA

-778 GWTDVGDVATYSFT
+778 GWTDVGDVATYNFT

-849 WTKSAGATS
+849 WTKSTGATS

-921 LTTSGITQTAIT
+921 LTTSGITETAIT

-945 KIQVDSGTMVTL
+945 KVQVDSGAVQTL

-966 GLSANT
+966 GLSA
-972 QYTLKVIASNN
+972 
-983 GGDSAAA
+983 G
-990 SSSASTLPNAPA
+990 
-1002 APTGLQ
+1002 
-1008 TSGITQTAITL
+1008 TS
-1019 SWTKS
+1019 
-1024 TGATA
+1024 
-1029 YKVQVDSG
+1029 
-1037 TVTTLG
+1037 
-1043 DVATYTFTGLTANT
+1043 
-1057 QYTLKVIAS
+1057 YTLKVIAS

-1082 NTQQLGTLSPPTG
+1082 NTQQLGALSPPTG
-1095 LTATGILRDSITL
+1095 LTATGILLDSITL

-1134 VDSYVFTGLSTN
+1134 VDSYVFTGLSSN

-1173 RLPTSLATPTNVR
+1173 RLPTSLATTTNVR
-1186 AEDITTTSITLNW
+1186 AEDITTTSITLKW

-1212 YASGSPAY
+1212 YSSGSPAY
-1220 IEIGNVASHVFSG
+1220 VEIGNVASHVFNG

-1283 YSVRWNGST
+1283 YSVRWNGSI

-1299 QVDNGAVTT
+1299 QVDNGAVAT
-1308 LPANARRHTFTGLT
+1308 LPANARRHTFTGLS

-1336 VGDSEVATLTDSTL
+1336 VGDSEVATITDSTL
-1350 STTPAPA
+1350 A
-1357 APTGLSTSGITQ
+1357 AP
-1369 TAITLSWTKSSGA
+1369 
-1382 TAYKVQ
+1382 
-1388 VDSGA
+1388 
-1393 VATLGDVAT
+1393 
-1402 HTFTGLT
+1402 
-1409 ANTQYTL
+1409 N
-1416 KVIASNSGG
+1416 
-1425 DSAAAS
+1425 
-1431 TSASTLAA
+1431 
-1439 LPNAPAAPTGLST
+1439 NAPAAPTGLST

-1466 SSGAT
+1466 SAGAT
-1471 AYKVQVDSG
+1471 AYKVQVDGGTVATLGDVATHTFTGLSAGTTYTLKVIASNSDGDSAAALTSTSTLPNAPAAPTGLSTSGITQTSITLTWTKSAGATGYKVQVDSG

-1488 ATHTFTGLSAGTT
+1488 ATHTFSGLSANTQ

-1613 PPPPAPSAPTGLATS
+1613 PPPPAPSAPTGL
-1628 GITQSSITLTWSKS
+1628 
-1642 AGATGYKVQADSGT
+1642 
-1656 VTTLGDV
+1656 
-1663 STYTFSSLS
+1663 
-1672 AGTSYTLKVI
+1672 
-1682 ATNAGGDSAA
+1682 
-1692 ATVSASTLPAAPTG
+1692 
-1706 LATSGITQAA
+1706 
-1716 ITLSWTKSTGA
+1716 
-1727 TAYKVQ
+1727 
-1733 VDSGT
+1733 
-1738 VATLGDVATH
+1738 
-1748 TFTGL
+1748 
-1753 SAGTSYTLKVIASNS
+1753 
-1768 GGDSAAASIS
+1768 
-1778 TGTLPNAPSAPT
+1778 
-1790 GLSTSGITQTAITLN
+1790 STSGITQTSITLT
-1805 WTKSAGATGYKVQVD
+1805 WTKSTGATGYKVQVD
-1820 SGAVTTLGDVAT
+1820 SGTVTTLGDVAT

-1860 TVSASTLPAVPTG
+1860 SVSASTLPAAPTGLSTSGITQTAITLSWTKSTGATGYKVQVDSGAVATLGDVATHTFSGLSANTQYTLKVIATNAGGDSAAASISTGTLPNAPSAPTGLSASGITQTAITLNWTKSAGATGYKVQVDSGPVSTLGDVDTHTFGGLTAGASYTLKVIATNAGGDSAAASVSASTLPAVPTG

-1882 GITLTWTKSAGATGY
+1882 AITLTWTKSAGATGY

-1915 YTFGSLSANTQYTLQ
+1915 YSFGSLSANTQYTLQ

-1959 PTSVTTSGITQTGIT
+1959 PTSVTTSGITQTSIT

-1987 VNGGTLN
+1987 VNGGTLT
-1994 GWSDFGD
+1994 GWSDIGD
-2001 VSSYTFSNLSADTQY
+2001 VASYTFTGLTADSPY

-2021 AKNQLRVSAGV
+2021 AKNSQTTSPAIDVDS
-2032 SVTARTLPNAPD
+2032 RTLPNPPD

-2121 RAKNAGGVSE
+2121 RAKNAGGVSD
-2131 PVSVSYSIVPADTD
+2131 PVSVSYSIAPPDTD

-2154 SISNRDSTRLGGD
+2154 SISDRDGSPSVGD
-2167 TGISDRDSAPSS
+2167 TSSSGGDSAPSS
-2179 SDTSRSGAILE
+2179 SDSSRSGAILE

-2280 HINAYSRAGMTCAQI
+2280 RINAYSRAGMTCAQI

-2322 MTLGDCSATTL
+2322 TTLGDCSATTL

-2355 LDVYKRQGAWIQ
+2355 LDVYKRQGVWIQ

>member
-1 MRAYK
+1 MARNSHFLGGKIMRAYK
-6 LLGSILQYSL
+6 LLGSILHYSL
-16 LAWLALAL
+16 LGWLALMLFSL
-24 LALFAPTPG
+24 LLFPLPA
-33 VQAQSPPDPP
+33 QAQSTPDPP
-43 TGLFT
+43 TGLRT
-48 SVVLQ
+48 SRVTQSDIV
-53 TEIRL
+53 L
-58 HWTGSAGATRHEVH
+58 HWTGSAGATGHEVH
-72 LTNEAT
+72 LTNEST
-78 GVNVL
+78 GVDVL
-83 SDWIIATTPGQY
+83 SGWITVTNPGQY
-95 SYVSLTPNTEYR
+95 TYVALTPNTQYR
-107 LRVRALNDN
+107 LRVRARNGN
-116 GASSEAFIL
+116 GASGEAFIL
-125 RTTLPAVPEPSY
+125 RTTLPAVPEPSF
-137 SAVTTNSFT
+137 SAVSTNSLT

-160 QRTFPTT
+160 QQILPTI
-167 GPVRAV
+167 GSVIAV
-173 NANTTSVSFSNLTH
+173 GASTTSVSFSNLKH
-187 ATAYGYAVRSIA
+187 ATGYGYAVRSIA
-199 GTDQSAFS
+199 GTRQSDYSPTAF
-207 LSAITYTNPRP
+207 TYTNPLP
-218 PSNPRATCL
+218 PSNPRATCV
-227 AGTIVHLTWDAS
+227 AGTIVHLAWDAS
-239 PPPPG
+239 PPPAT
-244 LSPPLIQYELKVDN
+244 LSPPQIQYELKVGN
-258 YAWEARNA
+258 FPWEARNA
-266 SRKRVI
+266 SLKRVI
-272 NQLSVNTNYT
+272 TNLSVNTNYT

-287 IIENPIGE
+287 IIT
-295 DRTSS
+295 DRIAGNRSSS
-300 PISLPVTTAAAQVEP
+300 PISMQVTTAAAQVEP

-394 TAPAPPASPTG
+394 TTPAPPAAPTGLTTSGITQTAVTLSWTKSTGATAYKVQVDSGTVATLGDVATHTFTGLSANTQYTLKVIASNSGGDSAAATVNASTLPNAPAVPTG

-416 TLSWTKSTGA
+416 TLSWTKSAGA

-460 KVIASNN
+460 KVIASNS

-474 TVNASTLPNAPA
+474 SSSASTLPNAPASPTSLTTGTITQTTIVLNWTKSAGATGYKVQVDSGAVTTLGDVATHTFTGLTADTSYVLKVIAYNAGGDSAATAGSASTLPNAPA
-486 APTGLTTS
+486 APTGLSTS
-494 GITQTAVTLSWTKSA
+494 GITQTAITLSWTKSA
-509 GATAYKVQVDNGAV
+509 GATAYKVQVDSGAV

-557 AATVNASTLP
+557 AATVNASTL
-567 NAPASPTSLTTGTI
+567 
-581 TQTSIVLNWTKS
+581 
-593 AGATGYKVQV
+593 
-603 DSGAVQTLGDVAT
+603 AV
-616 YTFTGLTAN
+616 
-625 TSYVLKVI
+625 
-633 AFNSGGDSSAT
+633 
-644 AGSASTLPNAPT
+644 
-656 APTGLT
+656 
-662 TSGITQTA
+662 
-670 ITLSWTKSTGATSYE
+670 
-685 VNGGALSGWTDVGDV
+685 
-700 ATYQFTG
+700 
-707 LTADS
+707 
-712 PYTLQVRAKNDGG
+712 
-725 DSAAASS
+725 
-732 SASTLPNA
+732 LPNA

-747 ATSGITQ
+747 S
-754 TAITLTWTKSTGA
+754 
-767 TGYDVNGGALS
+767 
-778 GWTDVGDVATYSFT
+778 
-792 GLNANTSYTLQVRAK
+792 
-807 NTGGESTAASVS
+807 
-819 ATTQATTP
+819 
-827 ATLAAPTSLQTSG
+827 
-840 ITQTAITLT
+840 
-849 WTKSAGATS
+849 
-858 YEMNGGALSGWT
+858 
-870 DAGDVSTYTF
+870 
-880 SGLSANTSY
+880 
-889 TLQVRAKNSGA
+889 
-900 NSAAVSVNANTLPN
+900 
-914 APAAPTG
+914 
-921 LTTSGITQTAIT
+921 TSGITQTAIT

-945 KIQVDSGTMVTL
+945 KVQVDSGAVQTL

-972 QYTLKVIASNN
+972 QYTLKVIASNSGGDSAAASTSASTLAALPN
-983 GGDSAAA
+983 APVAPTGLSTSGITQTAITLSWTKSAGATAYKVQVDSGTVATLGDVATHTFTGLSAGTSYTLKVIASNSGGDSAAA

-1002 APTGLQ
+1002 SPTSLTTG
-1008 TSGITQTAITL
+1008 TITQTTIVL
-1019 SWTKS
+1019 NWTKS
-1024 TGATA
+1024 AGATA

-1037 TVTTLG
+1037 AVATLG
-1043 DVATYTFTGLTANT
+1043 DVATHTFTGLSAGTS
-1057 QYTLKVIAS
+1057 YTLKVIAS

-1082 NTQQLGTLSPPTG
+1082 STQQLGTLSPPTG
-1095 LTATGILRDSITL
+1095 LTATGILLDSITL
-1108 GWTKSTG
+1108 GWTKSSG

-1173 RLPTSLATPTNVR
+1173 RLPTSLPIPTNVR
-1186 AEDITTTSITLNW
+1186 AEDITTTSITLKW

-1212 YASGSPAY
+1212 FDSGNPDF

-1233 LTPATT
+1233 LTPGTA
-1239 YSLEVFARNPLT
+1239 YSLNVFARNPLT
-1251 NSQPVLVR
+1251 FSNLASVR
-1259 ATTLATIAPGKPW
+1259 ANTLSTTAPGKPW
-1272 GFQRTGRTMTS
+1272 GFVRTGRTMTS

-1292 GATAFKV
+1292 GASAFKV
-1299 QVDNGAVTT
+1299 QVDNGAVAT
-1308 LPANARRHTFTGLT
+1308 LPADARGHTFTGLT
-1322 AGTSYTFKLVGNNN
+1322 AGTSYTFKLFGSNN
-1336 VGDSEVATLTDSTL
+1336 VGDSEVATIMDSTL
-1350 STTPAPA
+1350 AAPNNAPA
-1357 APTGLSTSGITQ
+1357 APTGLSASGITQ
-1369 TAITLSWTKSSGA
+1369 TAITLSWTKSAGA

-1388 VDSGA
+1388 VDNGT

-1402 HTFTGLT
+1402 HTFTGLSAGT
-1409 ANTQYTL
+1409 SYTL

-1431 TSASTLAA
+1431 SSAST

-1457 TAITLSWTK
+1457 T
-1466 SSGAT
+1466 
-1471 AYKVQVDSG
+1471 
-1480 AVATLGDV
+1480 
-1488 ATHTFTGLSAGTT
+1488 
-1501 YTLKV
+1501 
-1506 IASNSGGDSAAASTS
+1506 
-1521 ASTLPNAPAAPTGLA
+1521 
-1536 TSGITQTS
+1536 
-1544 ITLTWTK
+1544 
-1551 SAGATSYKVRAG
+1551 
-1563 TTGAFTLLG
+1563 
-1572 DVATYTFTSLT
+1572 
-1583 ANTAYTLQ
+1583 
-1591 VVASNSGGDSSSAQT
+1591 
-1606 SANTNNV
+1606 
-1613 PPPPAPSAPTGLATS
+1613 
-1628 GITQSSITLTWSKS
+1628 
-1642 AGATGYKVQADSGT
+1642 
-1656 VTTLGDV
+1656 
-1663 STYTFSSLS
+1663 
-1672 AGTSYTLKVI
+1672 
-1682 ATNAGGDSAA
+1682 
-1692 ATVSASTLPAAPTG
+1692 
-1706 LATSGITQAA
+1706 A

-1768 GGDSAAASIS
+1768 GGDSAAATVNAS
-1778 TGTLPNAPSAPT
+1778 TLPNAPSAPT
-1790 GLSTSGITQTAITLN
+1790 GLATSGITQTSITLTWTKSAGATSYKVRAGTTGAFTLLGDVATYTFTSLTANTGYTLQVVASNSGGDSSSAQTSASTNNVPPPPAPAAPTGLATSGITQTAITLS
-1805 WTKSAGATGYKVQVD
+1805 WTKSAGATGYKVQADSGTVTTLGDVATYTFSSLSAGTSYTLKVIATNAGGDSAAASISASTLPAAPTGLTTSGITQTAITLSWTKSTGATAYKVQVDSGTVATLGDVATHTFTGLSAGTSYTLKVIASNSGGDSAAATVNASTLPNAPSAPTGLTTSGITQTAITLSWTKSTGANAYKVQVD

-1860 TVSASTLPAVPTG
+1860 SVSASTLPAVPTG

-1915 YTFGSLSANTQYTLQ
+1915 YTFGNLSANTQYTLQ

-1959 PTSVTTSGITQTGIT
+1959 PTSVTTSGITQTSIT

-1987 VNGGTLN
+1987 VNGGALT
-1994 GWSDFGD
+1994 GWTDVGD
-2001 VSSYTFSNLSADTQY
+2001 VASYTFTGLTADSPY

-2021 AKNQLRVSAGV
+2021 AKNSQTTSPAIDVNS
-2032 SVTARTLPNAPD
+2032 RTLPNPPD

-2121 RAKNAGGVSE
+2121 RAKNAGGVSD
-2131 PVSVSYSIVPADTD
+2131 PVSVSYSIAPPDTD
-2145 DQTPSSDFP
+2145 DQTPSSDVT
-2154 SISNRDSTRLGGD
+2154 SISNRDSTLLGDD

-2179 SDTSRSGAILE
+2179 GGAILE

-2231 GIGNADLIKRGGVF
+2231 GIGNADLIARGGVF

-2258 FCFLQSG
+2258 FCFRQAG

-2280 HINAYSRAGMTCAQI
+2280 RINAYSRAGMTCAKI

-2302 LLPSDTTLL
+2302 LLPADTILL

-2322 MTLGDCSATTL
+2322 MTLGECSATTL